1 MLGSFEPQSLLK
13 SQESWPCILGVGM
26 RVLWPLVG
34 REKIPIVVKNIFAL
48 DVACLA
54 CAEPDELMFKS

>member
-1 MLGSFEPQSLLK
+1 MSVF
-13 SQESWPCILGVGM
+13 
-26 RVLWPLVG
+26 WPLVR
-34 REKIPIVVKNIFAL
+34 REKILIVVKTFFAL